1 MILLLLAFAFLCGVP
16 IGIIFGIVL
25 VMKMNVPERDD
36 ADIDYSG
43 GA

>member
-16 IGIIFGIVL
+16 IGIILGIVL
-25 VMKMNVPERDD
+25 LWKVNVPERDD

>member
-1 MILLLLAFAFLCGVP
+1 MTVALLAFAFLCGVP
-16 IGIIFGIVL
+16 FGLILGLVL

-36 ADIDYSG
+36 DIDYSG